1 MKKNIAIIFGGYS
14 GEFEISVQSANVVA
28 KYLQKTNY
36 NTYKILISGE
46 GWYFTG
52 LNGQKIPVNKMDFS
66 VKDNGITIYFDA
78 VFIAIHGTPGEDGK
92 LQGYFDMI
100 NLPYTSCNHT
110 TSAIT
115 FNKYFCKQI
124 VKSVGIQTAESVI
137 VYTND
142 KNDQDRISGLTYPL
156 FIKPNNGGSSVGMS
170 KISDQSQLESAI
182 ELALKEDEE
191 VIVEEFVKGREITCA
206 VMKYKKEIIIFPIT
220 EIISKKDFFDYEA
233 KYNSSL
239 VEEIVPAKIP
249 ENIAEACRQSSVKL
263 YNALNCFG
271 VIRCDYIFNEDGLY
285 FLEINT
291 IPGMTESSILPKMA
305 KAYGFTLE
313 KLFEMLVEEALSL

>member
-14 GEFEISVQSANVVA
+14 GEYKISVQSADVVA

-36 NTYKILISGE
+36 NVYKVLISNE
-46 GWYFTG
+46 GWYLIG
-52 LNGQKIPVNKMDFS
+52 ENGQKFAVDKTDFS
-66 VKDNGITIYFDA
+66 IKNNEITIQFDA

-100 NLPYTSCNHT
+100 NLPYTSCNHAS
-110 TSAIT
+110 SAIT

-124 VKSVGIQTAESVI
+124 VKSIGIQTAESVI
-137 VYTND
+137 VYTDD
-142 KNDQDRISGLTYPL
+142 KNNPDRISGLNYPL

-170 KISDQSQLESAI
+170 KISDRSQVENAI
-182 ELALKEDEE
+182 ELAFREDDEI
-191 VIVEEFVKGREITCA
+191 IVEEFVKGREITCA
-206 VMKYKKEIIIFPIT
+206 VMKYNKEIIVFPIT

-233 KYNSSL
+233 KYDPSL
-239 VEEIVPAKIP
+239 AEEIVPARIP
-249 ENIAEACRQSSVKL
+249 EDIAEKCRQTSVKL
-263 YNALNCFG
+263 YNELNCSG

-305 KAYGFTLE
+305 KAYGFTPE
-313 KLFEMLVEEALSL
+313 KLFKMLVEEALS